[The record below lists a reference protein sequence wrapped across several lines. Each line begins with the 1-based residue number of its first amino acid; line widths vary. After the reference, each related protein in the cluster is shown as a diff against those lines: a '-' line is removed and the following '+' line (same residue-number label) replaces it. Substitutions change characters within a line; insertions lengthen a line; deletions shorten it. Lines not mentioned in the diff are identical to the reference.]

1 MELGTYVDTTH
12 QNIWLIMTLTLED
25 YFFYF
30 GLWKRLFLANSEVL
44 NGAPGQF
51 NCAIACYSLLT
62 WVALQFSVE
71 SQQCAIFICAYFF
84 RTLSWSSHLHR

>member
-51 NCAIACYSLLT
+51 NCAIA
-62 WVALQFSVE
+62 F
-71 SQQCAIFICAYFF
+71 
-84 RTLSWSSHLHR
+84 